1 MLLCFFRIFDVLNE
15 LEFDLCE
22 IELDLACFCHTTSS
36 RRNVIHLVSRVIM
49 VKCPLPPSPTPF
61 YALGGASLA
70 SLLHEPPLVD
80 TYRSRYY
87 LRRQHESSHHP
98 AYFRVC

>member
-1 MLLCFFRIFDVLNE
+1 MGIDKCHCFITANDHDTCRGETWSYE
-15 LEFDLCE
+15 LMC
-22 IELDLACFCHTTSS
+22 
-36 RRNVIHLVSRVIM
+36 
-49 VKCPLPPSPTPF
+49 KCPLPPSPTPF